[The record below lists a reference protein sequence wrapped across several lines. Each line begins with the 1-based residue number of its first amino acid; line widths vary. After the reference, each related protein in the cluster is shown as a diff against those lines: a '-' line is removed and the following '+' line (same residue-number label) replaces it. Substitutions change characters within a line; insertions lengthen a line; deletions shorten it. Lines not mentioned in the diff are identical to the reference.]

1 MSLFSPYASDAP
13 LFSSPPS
20 SPPPLLP
27 LLLPLPSPPLLPFPP
42 PIPSPP
48 PLPSATRPLLFLHY
62 SSLARCLLITYRW
75 GCIICRRWMTNISC
89 YVNDC
94 SSEVLG
100 PTSSTT
106 VPVFIPFCFVSS
118 CKFFSSS
125 LPPSLISLLFLP
137 WEGLDSTQI
146 FAVREFVREMEGARV
161 VLLYLFRPHPADRG
175 GHRPHEPWRDPT
187 NAPLPPCPPPHRQ
200 RIVVWMPSSRL
211 ATSDREGACIFGD
224 REWCNI
230 MMYVSLFYSSCFSL
244 SSPR

>member
-1 MSLFSPYASDAP
+1 MP
-13 LFSSPPS
+13 LMPLSSPPS
-20 SPPPLLP
+20 PRPSPPLPSSPPLLP
-27 LLLPLPSPPLLPFPP
+27 SPRPLPSPPPSLLLPV
-42 PIPSPP
+42 
-48 PLPSATRPLLFLHY
+48 LYY
-62 SSLARCLLITYRW
+62 S
-75 GCIICRRWMTNISC
+75 CIIPPWLAVYSLHTDEGIVCRHWMTNISC

-100 PTSSTT
+100 PTSATT

-175 GHRPHEPWRDPT
+175 GHRPHEHWRDPT

-224 REWCNI
+224 RE
-230 MMYVSLFYSSCFSL
+230 
-244 SSPR
+244 